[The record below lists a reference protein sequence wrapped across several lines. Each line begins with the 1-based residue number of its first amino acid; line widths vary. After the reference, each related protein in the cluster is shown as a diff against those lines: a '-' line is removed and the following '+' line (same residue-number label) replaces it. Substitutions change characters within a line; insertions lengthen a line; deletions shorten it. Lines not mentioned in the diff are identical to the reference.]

1 MTSKRLLLHTAF
13 TLLAP
18 ILVAWFG
25 ISVPG
30 AVALV
35 LLLLA
40 WRWAISL
47 SGLVA
52 PEKTPALQLDTIS
65 ASHFAEKVRWCMD
78 RLQLDYV
85 ERQDAGTLGVWFLGR
100 TVPRLRI
107 RTGSVVSS
115 VGNSP
120 EILRYLWGAYG
131 TDKDDG
137 DFLEPTAE
145 RLELEHRIDRYG
157 RNLQVWIY
165 YHLPQDPDLL
175 LHAWGVNSPLVPA
188 WQKLLLKI
196 LRPLLTLLIQ
206 KSFKTTTRNCQRS
219 VEHIETFLQD
229 MDTRLA
235 DNPNSL
241 LGDDTTNYTDITF
254 AALSGVWLQPENYGA
269 GKADGVRLEHD
280 ALPEGMRADIGRWV
294 ADYPRATAF
303 INRLYEN
310 ERKAQN

>member
-13 TLLAP
+13 TLLSP

-25 ISVPG
+25 VSVAG

-35 LLLLA
+35 LLLLV

-85 ERQDAGTLGVWFLGR
+85 EKQNAGTLGVWFLGR

-115 VGNSP
+115 IGNSP

-131 TDKDDG
+131 TDNDDG
-137 DFLEPTAE
+137 EFLDPTTE
-145 RLELEHRIDRYG
+145 RRELEQRIDRYG

-165 YHLPQDPDLL
+165 YHLPQDPQLL

-206 KSFKTTTRNCQRS
+206 KSFKTTTKNCQRA
-219 VEHIETFLQD
+219 VEHLETLLQD
-229 MDTRLA
+229 VDTRLA
-235 DNPNSL
+235 DNPASL
-241 LGDDTTNYTDITF
+241 LGGDKINYTDIAF
-254 AALSGVWLQPENYGA
+254 AALSGVWLQPQNYGA
-269 GKADGVRLEHD
+269 GKADAVRLEHD
-280 ALPEGMRADIGRWV
+280 SLPEAMGADVERWM

-303 INRLYEN
+303 INGLYEN
-310 ERKAQN
+310 ERKPQN

>member
-1 MTSKRLLLHTAF
+1 MTRKRLLVHTAF
-13 TLLAP
+13 TLLSP

-25 ISVPG
+25 VSVAG
-30 AVALV
+30 AIALV
-35 LLLLA
+35 LLLLV

-85 ERQDAGTLGVWFLGR
+85 EKQDAGTLGVWFLGR

-115 VGNSP
+115 IGNSP
-120 EILRYLWGAYG
+120 EILRYLWGADG

-137 DFLEPTAE
+137 AFLEPTAE

-165 YHLPQDPDLL
+165 YHLPQDPQLL

-206 KSFKTTTRNCQRS
+206 KSFKTTTKNCQRAA
-219 VEHIETFLQD
+219 EHIETLLQD

-235 DNPNSL
+235 DNPASL
-241 LGDDTTNYTDITF
+241 LGGDTINYTDIAF
-254 AALSGVWLQPENYGA
+254 AALSGVWLQPQNYGA
-269 GKADGVRLEHD
+269 GKADDVRLEHES
-280 ALPEGMRADIGRWV
+280 LPEAMRADVERWV

-303 INRLYEN
+303 INGLYEN
-310 ERKAQN
+310 ERKPQN